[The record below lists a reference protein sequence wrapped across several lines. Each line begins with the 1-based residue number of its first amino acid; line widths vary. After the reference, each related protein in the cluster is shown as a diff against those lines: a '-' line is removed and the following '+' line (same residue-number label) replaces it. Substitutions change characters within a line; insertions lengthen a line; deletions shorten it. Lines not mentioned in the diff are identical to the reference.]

1 MLLTDPNGP
10 MSLQPRRAGLGRIS
24 RASQFAAPAILFLS
38 FAALGA
44 NISRAQEQQTSQS
57 QQDQSVAE
65 AARQE
70 RARKQEKQ
78 KTAKHVYTEED
89 LKHPNILTPEDRAQ
103 IEAKRTECAQKDNCS
118 PAQNPP
124 APLDANS
131 PAPGTSLGPETSLGE
146 VARQLRK
153 QKELQALKP
162 KQTEPFHLPSETPV
176 LASPVLPALPAIQP
190 SAQPARPKISSP
202 KLYSPRIPS
211 PKISSPKAPANIFRR
226 DPFSGMPARPE
237 LRQPEVAR
245 PEIRQPEKR
254 STEVHPAVRET
265 VRPKTNSDVHPKL
278 PTNVHP
284 KVSAGVAPKI
294 SSGVPSETGKDFL
307 LVAPPTKV
315 RPDFSKA
322 IHPTFR
328 AYDRPVTPAQ
338 PRIST
343 RLAAPNIAVQ
353 PAQPAAPVVES
364 SRPVAPVSTIRPV
377 APPVV
382 AAPAQP
388 VVTQHTVS
396 VRRGDSLWK
405 LAQQNLGRGSRW
417 PELVAVNPSI
427 VDPNQIR
434 AGVRVNLPNPA
445 VSPVLTLGSKTNA
458 DARIKVRKGDTLWTL
473 AKAKLGRSTAW
484 TCLAAANLSISDP
497 NRIYE
502 NQELLVPVSCQP

>member
-1 MLLTDPNGP
+1 M
-10 MSLQPRRAGLGRIS
+10 
-24 RASQFAAPAILFLS
+24 
-38 FAALGA
+38 
-44 NISRAQEQQTSQS
+44 
-57 QQDQSVAE
+57 
-65 AARQE
+65 
-70 RARKQEKQ
+70 
-78 KTAKHVYTEED
+78 
-89 LKHPNILTPEDRAQ
+89 
-103 IEAKRTECAQKDNCS
+103 
-118 PAQNPP
+118 
-124 APLDANS
+124 
-131 PAPGTSLGPETSLGE
+131 
-146 VARQLRK
+146 
-153 QKELQALKP
+153 
-162 KQTEPFHLPSETPV
+162 
-176 LASPVLPALPAIQP
+176 QP
-190 SAQPARPKISSP
+190 SAQPARPKIFSP
-202 KLYSPRIPS
+202 KFYSPRIPS
-211 PKISSPKAPANIFRR
+211 SKISSPKPPANIFRR

-307 LVAPPTKV
+307 LVAPPTRV

-353 PAQPAAPVVES
+353 PAQ
-364 SRPVAPVSTIRPV
+364 T
-377 APPVV
+377 

>member
-1 MLLTDPNGP
+1 
-10 MSLQPRRAGLGRIS
+10 LGRIS

-176 LASPVLPALPAIQP
+176 LASPVLPGLPAIQP
-190 SAQPARPKISSP
+190 PARPARPKISSP
-202 KLYSPRIPS
+202 SLYSPRIPS

-254 STEVHPAVRET
+254 GTEVHPAVRET

-284 KVSAGVAPKI
+284 KVSAGGAPKI

-353 PAQPAAPVVES
+353 PAQ
-364 SRPVAPVSTIRPV
+364 T
-377 APPVV
+377 